1 MSSEKNI
8 VITANEVAEMLGV
21 DRKAFY
27 RIAGADDFP
36 ACFRVGVETC
46 WLTEEVQAWADRQ
59 EGGSDGDL

>member
-1 MSSEKNI
+1 MMSERKI
-8 VITANEVAEMLGV
+8 VVTADEAAEMLGMT
-21 DRKAFY
+21 RKEFY

-59 EGGSDGDL
+59 EGGGMDDL